1 MLGFV
6 VRRLASSLLVLLLSS
21 VIVFALVA
29 NSGDPLSDLKQRQP
43 PVSPNVLE
51 LRRKSLNLDKPVV
64 QRYGIWLSKFVR
76 GDMGKAVDG
85 QEVAPLLW
93 RRLQVTLRMVV
104 GAMLLALVLAVVVG
118 VFSAVKQYSAGD
130 YVATFSGFLF
140 LSMPAFWLAVL
151 LKEYLAIRVNNL
163 FGTTLVYTVGDQ
175 TPNLTGSL
183 PERLG
188 NYAGHLV
195 LPTLALALISYAA
208 WSRFQRAAMLDVL
221 NSDYIRLAR
230 AKGLKPFR
238 VMTRHAL
245 RNALIPI
252 TTVVAIDFAG
262 ILGGA
267 IITERVF
274 AWQGMG
280 TLLIQD
286 GLGFYDVN
294 IVLAWLMVS
303 AVMVILFNLLA
314 DVLYGVL
321 DPRIRVA

>member
-1 MLGFV
+1 
-6 VRRLASSLLVLLLSS
+6 
-21 VIVFALVA
+21 
-29 NSGDPLSDLKQRQP
+29 
-43 PVSPNVLE
+43 
-51 LRRKSLNLDKPVV
+51 
-64 QRYGIWLSKFVR
+64 
-76 GDMGKAVDG
+76 MGKAVDG
-85 QEVAPLLW
+85 REVAPLLW
-93 RRLQVTLRMVV
+93 RRLQLTLRMVI
-104 GAMLLALVLAVVVG
+104 GAMALALVLAVVVG
-118 VFSAVKQYSAGD
+118 VFSAVRQYSVGD
-130 YVATFSGFLF
+130 YIATFIGFLF

-151 LKEYLAIRVNNL
+151 LKEYLAIRVNKL
-163 FGTTLVYTVGDQ
+163 FGRTLVYTVGDQ

-183 PERLG
+183 FDRLG

-208 WSRFQRAAMLDVL
+208 WSRFQRASMLDVL

-280 TLLIQD
+280 TLLIQTD
-286 GLGFYDVN
+286 WASTTSTSCWRG
-294 IVLAWLMVS
+294 
-303 AVMVILFNLLA
+303 
-314 DVLYGVL
+314 
-321 DPRIRVA
+321 